1 MDLRQ
6 LRYFV
11 AVARH
16 GSFAAAGRAIHVSQ
30 PALGE
35 KIRQLETE
43 LRTPLLDRHSRG
55 VRLSAAGEKLM
66 VHAERILAALEDARR
81 DVAAATATPPVR
93 LTIGLNPTASRLLA
107 SDLLDA
113 FGGSAQVLVREG
125 MSNEIQADVGAG
137 RLDAGFCYDPPAG
150 PYSVVEVRKEPLH
163 LVGRPDIVTSRGDVP
178 FDELEGYS
186 LVLDS
191 GFNILRSSLEQTA
204 RKRRVA
210 LNVAYE
216 VEPAS
221 MKRRLLFRHDHCAVV
236 PFALFAE
243 EIESGALNARCIVKP
258 RLLRR
263 LCLVIRNGFDDG
275 LCKLI
280 TSKIQSLIDESRPS
294 RPTRGAAQ
302 SRA

>member
-11 AVARH
+11 TVARH

-43 LRTPLLDRHSRG
+43 LCASLFERHSRG
-55 VRLSAAGEKLM
+55 VRLSAAGIRLM
-66 VHAERILAALEDARR
+66 EHAERILAAIEDARR
-81 DVAAATATPPVR
+81 DVSAATEQNIR
-93 LTIGLNPTASRLLA
+93 LTIGLNPTASRVLA

-125 MSNEIQADVGAG
+125 MSNEIQADVGSG

-150 PYSVVEVRKEPLH
+150 SYSVVEVLKEPLH
-163 LVGRPDIVTSRGDVP
+163 LVGRPNIVTSTTDIP

-191 GFNILRSSLEQTA
+191 GFNVLRSSLEEMA

-210 LNVAYE
+210 LSIAYE
-216 VEPAS
+216 AEPAS
-221 MKRRLLFRHDHCAVV
+221 VKRRLLMRHDHCAVV
-236 PFALFAE
+236 PYALFAE
-243 EIESGALNARCIVKP
+243 EIECGSLNARRIIKP

-263 LCLVIRNGFDDG
+263 LCLIINSA
-275 LCKLI
+275 LTPT
-280 TSKIQSLIDESRPS
+280 TSKIITSNIQSLMKTREQEKPS
-294 RPTRGAAQ
+294 RAM
-302 SRA
+302 S